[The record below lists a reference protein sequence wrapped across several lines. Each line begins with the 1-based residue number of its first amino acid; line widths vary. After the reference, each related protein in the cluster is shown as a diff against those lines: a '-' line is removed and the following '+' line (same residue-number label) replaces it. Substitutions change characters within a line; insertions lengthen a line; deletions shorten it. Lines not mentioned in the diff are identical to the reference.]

1 MANATKT
8 HTHKKPFSAKLLF
21 RLGPFYTINTL
32 LFCSFLFTVN
42 VSNKT
47 HAIKKIL
54 LMQPFVVDYLG
65 HWFQIVK
72 HISFFNEE

>member
-47 HAIKKIL
+47 HAIKKSYLCSLLLWIIL
-54 LMQPFVVDYLG
+54 VTGF
-65 HWFQIVK
+65 K
-72 HISFFNEE
+72 